1 MADAAIREAFDKLTE
16 TFSSEDIGDFQST
29 TLQDVQNAAQ
39 AIERR
44 QSQRQSLQNLRR
56 IQPFLEFMQRYADVL
71 EVICQ
76 GYSPIAWVW
85 VSNENPEYA
94 LYRLRL
100 NCVQGPLKLLL
111 QVSCMDFTEIAPSR
125 KMRLMR
131 RYKASKP
138 IF

>member
-85 VSNENPEYA
+85 VSKGNPGYA
-94 LYRLRL
+94 LYRFKIKL
-100 NCVQGPLKLLL
+100 CTGPPKTFIAGKLHG
-111 QVSCMDFTEIAPSR
+111 VHRDRS
-125 KMRLMR
+125 
-131 RYKASKP
+131 
-138 IF
+138 

>member
-1 MADAAIREAFDKLTE
+1 MPSSLHGQKGVECAGMAKHVEMRECWWRHLSGGRLVEGSNAHIAT
-16 TFSSEDIGDFQST
+16 EDIGDFQST

-56 IQPFLEFMQRYADVL
+56 IQPFLEFMQRYAGVL

-85 VSNENPEYA
+85 VSKANPGYA
-94 LYRLRL
+94 PYRLRL
-100 NCVQGPLKLLL
+100 KCIYLRVL
-111 QVSCMDFTEIAPSR
+111 
-125 KMRLMR
+125 
-131 RYKASKP
+131 
-138 IF
+138 

>member
-1 MADAAIREAFDKLTE
+1 MQDVEDLIPLLWQNPTSGKLGGTGGGMADAAIREAFDRLTE

-56 IQPFLEFMQRYADVL
+56 IQPFLEFMQRYTDVL

-85 VSNENPEYA
+85 VSNGNP
-94 LYRLRL
+94 
-100 NCVQGPLKLLL
+100 G
-111 QVSCMDFTEIAPSR
+111 
-125 KMRLMR
+125 
-131 RYKASKP
+131 
-138 IF
+138 

>member
-1 MADAAIREAFDKLTE
+1 MADAAIREAFDRLTE
-16 TFSSEDIGDFQST
+16 TFSNEDIGDFQST

-85 VSNENPEYA
+85 VSNRNPGQA
-94 LYRLRL
+94 LYRLRQIR
-100 NCVQGPLKLLL
+100 VQGPLKLLL
-111 QVSCMDFTEIAPSR
+111 QVVYLDIFKIAQN
-125 KMRLMR
+125 
-131 RYKASKP
+131 KANRTLKS
-138 IF
+138 

>member
-16 TFSSEDIGDFQST
+16 TFSSEDIGEFQST
-29 TLQDVQNAAQ
+29 TLQDVRNAAQ

-85 VSNENPEYA
+85 VSKGNPGYA
-94 LYRLRL
+94 LIEIKL
-100 NCVQGPLKLLL
+100 CTGPPKAFAAGKLHRVHRDRSLS
-111 QVSCMDFTEIAPSR
+111 QIEANETA
-125 KMRLMR
+125 
-131 RYKASKP
+131 
-138 IF
+138 

>member
-1 MADAAIREAFDKLTE
+1 MADAAIREAFDKLTQ
-16 TFSSEDIGDFQST
+16 TFSNEDIGDFQST

-56 IQPFLEFMQRYADVL
+56 IQPFLEFMQRYAGVL

-85 VSNENPEYA
+85 VSEASPDSYG
-94 LYRLRL
+94 LRL
-100 NCVQGPLKLLL
+100 KY
-111 QVSCMDFTEIAPSR
+111 A
-125 KMRLMR
+125 
-131 RYKASKP
+131 
-138 IF
+138 

>member
-56 IQPFLEFMQRYADVL
+56 IQPFLDFMQRYAGVL

-85 VSNENPEYA
+85 VSKANSDYTPYG
-94 LYRLRL
+94 LRL
-100 NCVQGPLKLLL
+100 KRV
-111 QVSCMDFTEIAPSR
+111 
-125 KMRLMR
+125 
-131 RYKASKP
+131 
-138 IF
+138 